1 MGQSNQNACG
11 EGQGEKIMRERMGER
26 YKRERRHCPTQP
38 VKLTKSCAEK
48 HTSPKKKKRKN
59 FHCIW
64 NSNLTLSVIEIQSF
78 LHLKVSLSQGF
89 SKTSTT
95 EHVVSVPERL
105 QFCFVSMWP
114 LIVLTSPPKYITI
127 GRNPGIPTEERN
139 PPLKWIAKKKPHV
152 LPKFLPHWICIFI
165 ALSFF
170 KTLKANTLRL
180 NT

>member
-26 YKRERRHCPTQP
+26 YNRERRHCPTQP
-38 VKLTKSCAEK
+38 VKLTKSCVEK

-95 EHVVSVPERL
+95 EHVVSVPERF

-127 GRNPGIPTEERN
+127 GRNSGIPTEERN
-139 PPLKWIAKKKPHV
+139 PPLKWIAKKKNPRSAQIFAS
-152 LPKFLPHWICIFI
+152 LNLYFYSIKFF
-165 ALSFF
+165 
-170 KTLKANTLRL
+170 
-180 NT
+180 